1 MDITATPESPIPA
14 KVSRKWRILLIVVAV
29 QALLVLL
36 GTVAF
41 SALGFNDQTGGC
53 GGG

>member
-1 MDITATPESPIPA
+1 MDVPTTTAAEIPA
-14 KVSRKWRILLIVVAV
+14 KVSRVWRVVLIVVAV
-29 QALLVLL
+29 QALLVAL

-41 SALGFNDQTGGC
+41 SALGFADQGNGC